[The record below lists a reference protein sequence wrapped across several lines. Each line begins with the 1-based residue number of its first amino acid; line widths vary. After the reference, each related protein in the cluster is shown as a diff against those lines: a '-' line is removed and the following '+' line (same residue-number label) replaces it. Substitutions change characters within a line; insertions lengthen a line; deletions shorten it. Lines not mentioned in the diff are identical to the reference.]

1 MNNNK
6 NAKEANWAL
15 RDATSEWYH
24 GPYISS
30 NKGKSST
37 GNKIWLWN
45 RLTARP
51 QLQTGGQ
58 GNGNKLDDEQCWTQE
73 IHVTQEEQF

>member
-15 RDATSEWYH
+15 RDAASEWYH
-24 GPYISS
+24 GPYNIISS

-37 GNKIWLWN
+37 GI
-45 RLTARP
+45 RYDCGTAWQPDRNYK
-51 QLQTGGQ
+51 QVVKAMET
-58 GNGNKLDDEQCWTQE
+58 NWMMNSVE
-73 IHVTQEEQF
+73 HSRYM